1 MQRLYRI
8 NPQSRHKK
16 RVHRIPAKPIQVKD
30 QSDFVAYRRRFLP
43 AVGMTAIRMGKK
55 EEEEEAAYHAAS
67 SSSSFWI
74 IRNFWGMT
82 DTIFESA
89 NSHPLFKKG
98 FENVLPHMQD
108 ADFPAPAQCEGC
120 PRSARTLSEAV
131 AGGIVQRAEDEGK
144 VMLRGALSLVLS
156 LCIQRKNN
164 RIEKDCF

>member
-89 NSHPLFKKG
+89 NSHPLLKKG
-98 FENVLPHMQD
+98 FENVLLHMQD
-108 ADFPAPAQCEGC
+108 ADFPAPA
-120 PRSARTLSEAV
+120 
-131 AGGIVQRAEDEGK
+131 
-144 VMLRGALSLVLS
+144 
-156 LCIQRKNN
+156 LC
-164 RIEKDCF
+164 